1 MQKTILTLL
10 AAAALTLAGC
20 TVIRA
25 DAPTLFDL
33 GPPPAETQ
41 QTPLAGQTISV
52 AEVRVP
58 AWLDTQLMYYRLE
71 YAQRQQ
77 SRPYAASRWSM
88 TPGELLA
95 QRVRQRIA
103 QAGAIVLSA
112 SDGTRRM
119 PTLRIQ
125 LDDFSQHF
133 PAPGTSTGRVSLRA
147 TAFRGREVIGQRSF
161 EQEAGAPSADAAG
174 GAQALAQASDA
185 ALSELIAW
193 LASLP
198 LQPVA
203 PG

>member
-1 MQKTILTLL
+1 MQKWILTLL
-10 AAAALTLAGC
+10 AALTLAGC
-20 TVIRA
+20 TAIRA

-33 GPPPAETQ
+33 GSARAGSQ

-88 TPGELLA
+88 APGELLT
-95 QRVRQRIA
+95 QRARQRIA

-112 SDGTRRM
+112 SDGARRM
-119 PTLRIQ
+119 PTLGIQ

-133 PAPGTSTGRVSLRA
+133 PAPGISMGRVSLRA

-161 EQEAGAPSADAAG
+161 EQEASAPSADAAG

-198 LQPVA
+198 LQAVA